1 MLNEDKIRLKGVNL
15 FVLAVSKN
23 AICEEEENYEI
34 ILYFFNLKRI
44 NLPVISHT
52 TSSAREQNLK

>member
-23 AICEEEENYEI
+23 AICEEEEKLWNNIFQLEANK
-34 ILYFFNLKRI
+34 F
-44 NLPVISHT
+44 
-52 TSSAREQNLK
+52 ARDFTYY